1 MKEYIAPEIQTVH
14 TLAFETV
21 CAKSGATVCAYGG
34 FSEVDPYNDTCQLCF
49 QKNNPNVYG
58 FDDVVPSAQAGFV
71 VQHYLQNKGNCPEG
85 FSL

>member
-1 MKEYIAPEIQTVH
+1 MKVYTTPEIKSVD

-21 CAKSGATVCAYGG
+21 CAKSGAAVCAYGS

-49 QKNNPNVYG
+49 QQYMPNIYG
-58 FDDVVPSAQAGFV
+58 QEPVPSTQAGAAV
-71 VQHYLQNKGNCPEG
+71 NHYLQNKGNCPEG